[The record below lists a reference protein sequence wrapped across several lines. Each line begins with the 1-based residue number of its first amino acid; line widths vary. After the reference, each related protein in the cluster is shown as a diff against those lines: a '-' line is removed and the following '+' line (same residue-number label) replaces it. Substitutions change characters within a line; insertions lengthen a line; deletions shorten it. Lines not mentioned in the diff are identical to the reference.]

1 MHTHTHIYV
10 YVHTYIY
17 LQSRGQ
23 VAAAS
28 ATCCAELDDLQ
39 RRPTGGHDRKGSA
52 DRESIAPPC

>member
-1 MHTHTHIYV
+1 MYI
-10 YVHTYIY
+10 YIY
-17 LQSRGQ
+17 LRRRGQ

-39 RRPTGGHDRKGSA
+39 RRPSGAHDRKGSA